1 MNPIPPSGANP
12 AASVAS
18 VRGAASPWWWIP
30 TLYFGQGIPYV
41 VVMTLSVVMYKNL
54 NLSNTEIALY
64 TSWLYLPWVIKP
76 LWAPLVDLLGT
87 KRGWI
92 VAMQFLVGAAFALV
106 ALTLPAADFFRWSLA
121 VFWLM
126 AFSSATHD
134 IAADGFYL
142 LAMQRHQQAAF
153 VGVRSTFYRL
163 AMIAGQGGLVFLAGR
178 LQTVLG
184 DVARAWSWVFIGLAG
199 GFVLLAALHAFV
211 LPRPE
216 ADRRAPAAARHLVRD
231 FLAVFAAFFR
241 KPELGVT
248 LAFLLLYRLG
258 EAQLLKLVTPFLL
271 DARDRGGL
279 GLSTEAVGIVYGTIG
294 VIALTCGGLLGGWMI
309 SRHGLRRML
318 WPMLLAT
325 HVPNLVFVALAT
337 LQPGNLAIVAA
348 ALATEQ
354 FGYGFGFT
362 AYMVYMMRVA
372 EGQHQTA
379 HYALC
384 TGFMALGMM
393 LPGMAAGWIED
404 QIGYRAFFIWVCLA
418 TLPSFVAAALL
429 KIDPGYGRKSEPAA

>member
-1 MNPIPPSGANP
+1 
-12 AASVAS
+12 

-199 GFVLLAALHAFV
+199 GFVVLASLHAFV
-211 LPRPE
+211 LPGGRRL
-216 ADRRAPAAARHLVRD
+216 RRATWSATSWPYSRPSSASPRSALRSRSCSSIVWVR
-231 FLAVFAAFFR
+231 R
-241 KPELGVT
+241 NC
-248 LAFLLLYRLG
+248 
-258 EAQLLKLVTPFLL
+258 
-271 DARDRGGL
+271 
-279 GLSTEAVGIVYGTIG
+279 S
-294 VIALTCGGLLGGWMI
+294 
-309 SRHGLRRML
+309 S
-318 WPMLLAT
+318 
-325 HVPNLVFVALAT
+325 
-337 LQPGNLAIVAA
+337 
-348 ALATEQ
+348 
-354 FGYGFGFT
+354 
-362 AYMVYMMRVA
+362 
-372 EGQHQTA
+372 
-379 HYALC
+379 
-384 TGFMALGMM
+384 
-393 LPGMAAGWIED
+393 
-404 QIGYRAFFIWVCLA
+404 
-418 TLPSFVAAALL
+418 S
-429 KIDPGYGRKSEPAA
+429 

>member
-1 MNPIPPSGANP
+1 MNVPFAAGP
-12 AASVAS
+12 AP
-18 VRGAASPWWWIP
+18 ASPRSSAERSPWGWIP

-54 NLSNTEIALY
+54 KLSNTEIALY

-87 KRGWI
+87 KRRWI
-92 VAMQFLVGAAFALV
+92 VSMQFLVGAALALV

-121 VFWLM
+121 VFWLL

-142 LAMQRHQQAAF
+142 LAMPRHQQAAF

-199 GFVLLAALHAFV
+199 GFVGLAALHAFV
-211 LPRPE
+211 LPRPA
-216 ADRRAPAAARHLVRD
+216 ADRRAPVAARNLMREFV
-231 FLAVFAAFFR
+231 AVFAAFFR
-241 KPELGVT
+241 KPELGVI
-248 LAFLLLYRLG
+248 LAFLLLYRFG

-294 VIALTCGGLLGGWMI
+294 VIALTLGGLLGGWMI
-309 SRHGLRRML
+309 SQHGLRRML

-325 HVPNLVFVALAT
+325 HVPNLVFVVLAS
-337 LQPGNLAIVAA
+337 LQPENLALVAA
-348 ALATEQ
+348 AIATEQ

-372 EGQHQTA
+372 EGEHQTA
-379 HYALC
+379 HYSLC

-418 TLPSFVAAALL
+418 TLPSFLVAARLR
-429 KIDPGYGRKSEPAA
+429 IDPNYGRKVTPGA